1 MVARDSLGSVVGLV
15 NIEGIMGRREY
26 PPSISEP
33 LDVLSE
39 SRILVTGAYGS
50 IGGALLDMLRSNGV
64 SVTATDIAMCD
75 VTSSADVDEIMRI
88 VDPEYVFHLA
98 GAKHAPEGEIDPIQ
112 AANINIYGTANIL
125 RAAPR
130 GIRVVTAST
139 CKACD
144 PETAYGASK
153 LIAER
158 ITLNAGGSVARFYNV
173 PESSG
178 NVFEIWDALPESEP
192 IPVAPCRRYFISLS
206 EALALLVWAAVLPSG
221 RYACNPGASRYMWDV
236 AAALYPGR
244 ECRLVDRRR
253 GDRPNEPRHAS
264 SERVLATRVPRIRRI
279 ESPHDKKTP

>member
-1 MVARDSLGSVVGLV
+1 M
-15 NIEGIMGRREY
+15 NIEAIMGRREY

-33 LDVLSE
+33 LDVLRE

-50 IGGALLDMLRSNGV
+50 IGGALVDMLRSNGV
-64 SVTATDIAMCD
+64 SVTATDIATCD
-75 VTSSADVDEIMRI
+75 VTSSADVDETMRI

-98 GAKHAPEGEIDPIQ
+98 GAKHAPEGETDPMET
-112 AANINIYGTANIL
+112 ASINIRGTANIMNSV
-125 RAAPR
+125 RYTA
-130 GIRVVTAST
+130 RVVTAST

-158 ITLNAGGSVARFYNV
+158 VTLNAGGSVARFYNV

-178 NVFEIWDALPESEP
+178 NVFEIWDAIPEGAP

-206 EALALLVWAAVLPSG
+206 EALALLVWSAILPSG
-221 RYACNPGASRYMWDV
+221 RYACNPGEPRYMWDV
-236 AAALYPGR
+236 AAALYPDR
-244 ECRLVDRRR
+244 ELVHVDCRR

-279 ESPHDKKTP
+279 ESPHDKEQG